1 MIGRERPASAS
12 ASRSPKVSFS
22 HSGGAQFGI
31 PNIARVRVSLSLDY
45 IVNFYSQEKKKTLLF
60 RSIISIFTNTA
71 APTLYPL
78 CRHLWNPKLLDVK

>member
-1 MIGRERPASAS
+1 VMIGRERPATAS

-31 PNIARVRVSLSLDY
+31 PNIARVRVSLSRLY
-45 IVNFYSQEKKKTLLF
+45 RQFLFSREEKTLLF
-60 RSIISIFTNTA
+60 RSIISIFTNTT